1 MSKVPARVVSGG
13 VSFPGLERREREREH
28 ECEREIS
35 GVSSHKDT
43 SPIRSPPHPYD
54 LV

>member
-1 MSKVPARVVSGG
+1 MSKVPSRVVSGG
-13 VSFPGLERREREREH
+13 ASFPGLERRERE
-28 ECEREIS
+28 IS
-35 GVSSHKDT
+35 DVSSHKDT